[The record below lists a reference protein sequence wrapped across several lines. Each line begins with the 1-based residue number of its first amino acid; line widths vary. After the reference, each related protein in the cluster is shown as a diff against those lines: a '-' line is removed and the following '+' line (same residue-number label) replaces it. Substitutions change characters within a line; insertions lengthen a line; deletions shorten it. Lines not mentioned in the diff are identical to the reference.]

1 MKTKAVCHE
10 DAHLYC
16 VMERSVTLFSNFV
29 TSMCGNNAEAAL
41 DKCIPLLVF
50 V

>member
-16 VMERSVTLFSNFV
+16 VMKRSVVLFSKFV
-29 TSMCGNNAEAAL
+29 TSMYGNNAEAAL
-41 DKCIPLLVF
+41 DEYIPVQLF
-50 V
+50 I